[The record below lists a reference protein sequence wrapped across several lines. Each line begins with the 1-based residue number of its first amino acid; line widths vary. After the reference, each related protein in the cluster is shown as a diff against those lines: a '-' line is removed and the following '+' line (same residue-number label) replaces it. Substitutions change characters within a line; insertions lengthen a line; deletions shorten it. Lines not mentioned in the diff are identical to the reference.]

1 MIRIITDSSSDL
13 DLEQAAQ
20 LNVDVIPIHIRFG
33 ETEYQDR
40 QNLSVTDFYNKL
52 KTVTELPTTSQI
64 NPFQF
69 CKVFQPYV
77 EAGDE
82 IVGIFLSSELSGTF
96 QSAQT
101 AKQMLNAD
109 NIYLVDSLNA
119 ALGHHLLVQIA
130 VQLRD
135 QGASAQQIAAQIT
148 ALSKKVR
155 LIACVKTMKYLAM
168 GGRIPAAAAKI
179 GDVLGITPIV
189 TVVDGKVKA
198 PVVSRKRSVYSIFIF
213 QYKRRRWRR
222 DRYACPLCC
231 PNRSRDSLGWAGVR
245 PVPALIHRVLWY
257 CRSGKT
263 RQDIVGLP
271 VPAPIF
277 VVSSGLLLCDRALSL
292 RL

>member
-168 GGRIPAAAAKI
+168 GGRVPAAAAKI

-198 PVVSRKRSVYSIFIF
+198 AGKVRGHKAAARWIQQKLEQEPADSQYPVVFSHSCNTKG
-213 QYKRRRWRR
+213 R
-222 DRYACPLCC
+222 DELVQALDAHL
-231 PNRSRDSLGWAGVR
+231 PNQEYLYCDLGSTVGTHIGPGAIGV
-245 PVPALIHRVLWY
+245 AYIE
-257 CRSGKT
+257 K
-263 RQDIVGLP
+263 
-271 VPAPIF
+271 
-277 VVSSGLLLCDRALSL
+277 
-292 RL
+292 

>member
-33 ETEYQDR
+33 EYEYQDR

-52 KTVTELPTTSQI
+52 ETVTQLPTTSQI

-69 CKVFQPYV
+69 CKAFQPYV

-101 AKQMLNAD
+101 AKQMLNTD
-109 NIYLVDSLNA
+109 SIYLVDSLNA

-130 VQLRD
+130 ARLRD
-135 QGASAQQIAAQIT
+135 KGASAQEIAAQVT

-155 LIACVKTMKYLAM
+155 LVACVKTMKYLAM
-168 GGRIPAAAAKI
+168 GGRVSAAAAKI
-179 GDVLGITPIV
+179 GGVLGITPIV
-189 TVVDGKVKA
+189 TVVNGKVEAAGKVRGHKA
-198 PVVSRKRSVYSIFIF
+198 AA
-213 QYKRRRWRR
+213 RWMQQKLEQEPADERYPIVFSHSCNTKGR
-222 DRYACPLCC
+222 DELVQALDTHL
-231 PNRSRDSLGWAGVR
+231 PNKNYLYCDLGCTVGTHIGPGAIGV
-245 PVPALIHRVLWY
+245 AYIA
-257 CRSGKT
+257 K
-263 RQDIVGLP
+263 
-271 VPAPIF
+271 
-277 VVSSGLLLCDRALSL
+277 
-292 RL
+292 

>member
-168 GGRIPAAAAKI
+168 GGRVPAAAAKI

-198 PVVSRKRSVYSIFIF
+198 AGKVRGHKAAARWIQQKLEQEPADPQYPVVFSHSCNTKGRDELVQALDTHLPNQDYLYCDLGSTVGTHIGPGAIGVAYIEMRSV
-213 QYKRRRWRR
+213 
-222 DRYACPLCC
+222 
-231 PNRSRDSLGWAGVR
+231 
-245 PVPALIHRVLWY
+245 
-257 CRSGKT
+257 
-263 RQDIVGLP
+263 
-271 VPAPIF
+271 
-277 VVSSGLLLCDRALSL
+277 
-292 RL
+292 

>member
-77 EAGDE
+77 EAGDK

-168 GGRIPAAAAKI
+168 GGRVPAAAAKI

-198 PVVSRKRSVYSIFIF
+198 AGKVRGHKAAARWIQQKLEQEPADSQYPVVFSHSCNTKGRDELVQALDAHLPNQDYLYCDLGSTVGTHIGPGAIGVAYIEMRSV
-213 QYKRRRWRR
+213 
-222 DRYACPLCC
+222 
-231 PNRSRDSLGWAGVR
+231 
-245 PVPALIHRVLWY
+245 
-257 CRSGKT
+257 
-263 RQDIVGLP
+263 
-271 VPAPIF
+271 
-277 VVSSGLLLCDRALSL
+277 
-292 RL
+292 

>member
-130 VQLRD
+130 VQLRN

-198 PVVSRKRSVYSIFIF
+198 AGKVRGHKAAARWIQQKLEQEPADSQYPVVFSHSCNTKG
-213 QYKRRRWRR
+213 R
-222 DRYACPLCC
+222 DELVQALDAHL
-231 PNRSRDSLGWAGVR
+231 PNNDYLYCDLGSTVGTHIGPGAIGV
-245 PVPALIHRVLWY
+245 AYIE
-257 CRSGKT
+257 K
-263 RQDIVGLP
+263 
-271 VPAPIF
+271 
-277 VVSSGLLLCDRALSL
+277 
-292 RL
+292 